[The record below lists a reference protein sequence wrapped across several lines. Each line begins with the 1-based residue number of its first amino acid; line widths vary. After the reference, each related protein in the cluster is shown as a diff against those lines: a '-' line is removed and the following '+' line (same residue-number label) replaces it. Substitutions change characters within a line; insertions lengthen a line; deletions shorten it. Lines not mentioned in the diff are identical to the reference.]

1 MPIDQYFNNM
11 PEDRRLKAQSVHKL
25 ILELFPQSK
34 VNLKYKMPTYEAE
47 KGWLAIGNQKN
58 YWSVYTCSLEKI
70 SAYLASNPQV
80 KHGVDCINFRKKD
93 DVDLKAMKKV
103 ILQAMSG

>member
-11 PEDRRLKAQSVHKL
+11 PEDRRLKAQSVHKIILDL
-25 ILELFPQSK
+25 IPQSK
-34 VNLKYKMPTYEAE
+34 VNLKYNMPTYEAE
-47 KGWLAIGNQKN
+47 KGWQAIGNQKN

-70 SAYLASNPQV
+70 SAYLASNSQV
-80 KHGVDCINFRKKD
+80 KLWSGLHQLQKKD

-103 ILQAMSG
+103 ILQAKSG

>member
-1 MPIDQYFNNM
+1 MPIDKYFNNM

-47 KGWLAIGNQKN
+47 KG
-58 YWSVYTCSLEKI
+58 
-70 SAYLASNPQV
+70 
-80 KHGVDCINFRKKD
+80 
-93 DVDLKAMKKV
+93 
-103 ILQAMSG
+103 

>member
-34 VNLKYKMPTYEAE
+34 VNLKYKMTTYEAE

-58 YWSVYTCSLEKI
+58 YWLVYTCSLEKI
-70 SAYLASNPQV
+70 SAYLANNPQV
-80 KHGVDCINFRKKD
+80 KHGGGFHQ
-93 DVDLKAMKKV
+93 
-103 ILQAMSG
+103 LQK

>member
-1 MPIDQYFNNM
+1 MCVFFFQ
-11 PEDRRLKAQSVHKL
+11 EDAGIEIVKSLLGFGDVFRSQGLYCNSVKIFCFL
-25 ILELFPQSK
+25 
-34 VNLKYKMPTYEAE
+34 
-47 KGWLAIGNQKN
+47 GN
-58 YWSVYTCSLEKI
+58 Y
-70 SAYLASNPQV
+70 PQV

>member
-47 KGWLAIGNQKN
+47 KGWQAI
-58 YWSVYTCSLEKI
+58 WSVYTCSLEKI